1 MVSIHKSNGGPRF
14 ESQCFYLSFFI
25 IFLHKIPVGARDQ
38 PIFLDSSGP
47 KIMPSSIKSRFQ
59 TLYYGTIH
67 KLRRLCLSILR
78 TLFSESRQKS

>member
-1 MVSIHKSNGGPRF
+1 MEVPGSNP
-14 ESQCFYLSFFI
+14 SAFI
-25 IFLHKIPVGARDQ
+25 YHFLLFFLHKIPVGDRDQ